1 MEFSKLL
8 SRLDL
13 QTFVA
18 FDFETTG
25 LDPESD
31 RITEVAAI
39 RFVNGE
45 RDDAYETLV
54 NPQIPIPR
62 EITNI
67 TGISDEMVAGAPTEN
82 EVSGKV
88 IDFIADSPIVA
99 HNISFDIQFL
109 TRLFQI
115 VLPGSEVLNVQY
127 DTLPL
132 ARAFLFFLPNH
143 RLGTV
148 AEYFNYS
155 RGSEHRAGA
164 DTEKVGKIFLDLI
177 GEACSYDLSVIQKV
191 LAAIKHHEVPNKEL
205 YVNLANILIQENL
218 LSKGI
223 LPSSIEKK
231 ASSNIFVYEGQA
243 DSVAETAKEVFGKEG
258 KLEKTLRR
266 EDNVSFEYEE
276 RPDQIAYSEFIA
288 HIFAEG
294 TTALAE
300 AGTGLGKSLA
310 YLYPSLKFALEREYE
325 PAVISCYT
333 KHLQDQLFYQEVPKL
348 AQSLDV
354 SFAAVVLK
362 GRQNYLCKTRLDW
375 LIEDADKLL
384 APFEAEALIPALI
397 WLNWTKTGDFDECP
411 GFLNRSTMRIKSL
424 IQSDPGFCTRTI
436 CKKHDGC
443 FVGPLREKAQK
454 SDLIV
459 VNHSLLLSEL
469 SENRVLPQLTRVVV
483 DEAHNLVKVAYD
495 HFQRSLSRRIIAD
508 RLSSVNPAS
517 IRSKRLKGQIN
528 ALTQVNPEVGTAFG
542 HLQDASEKVLSAS
555 SELFT
560 RLAEEHATSYRQ
572 DVRYSQKQRYTDFND
587 QFALVSKE
595 TTLLAE
601 SLRETVQKAD
611 VLFELLSAMSEEKI
625 EAETVTAVERVVDS
639 VNELTVLL
647 DAVALRKQEDW
658 VYWEEG
664 SFKNDDL
671 MISLNGVPVD
681 IGNDLTESMFR
692 MLDSVVA
699 TSATLT
705 IGGDFHYFLSRL
717 GLVNIEGRTVE
728 TRTFSSPFFYN
739 EQCKYYQW
747 GGESDQR
754 SADFPQVL
762 SDVIEHVIAKWG
774 KRTMVL
780 FTARKALEEC
790 YDALEL
796 RGYLNDHDVFAQLSS
811 ASRGSM
817 LKGLRESE
825 GGLLLGTSS
834 FWEGVDLPRDLLEVL
849 IVTKLPF
856 DVPSDPLIES
866 YNDIIEQRGMN
877 AFIEHSVPAAAIRLR
892 QGFGRLI
899 RSSYDEGVFINMDNR
914 VVKKRYGQYFQSA
927 IPVEM
932 QIFTSPEEL

>member
-1 MEFSKLL
+1 MELTKLL

-13 QTFVA
+13 QIFVA

-25 LDPESD
+25 LDAESD
-31 RITEVAAI
+31 GVTEVAAI

-67 TGISDEMVAGAPTEN
+67 TGISDEMVADAPTED
-82 EVSGKV
+82 EVAKELT
-88 IDFIADSPIVA
+88 DFIGDSPIVA
-99 HNISFDIQFL
+99 HNIGFDMQFL
-109 TRLFQI
+109 RRLSEL
-115 VLPGSEVLNVQY
+115 VHPGGEVLNVQY
-127 DTLPL
+127 DTLAL

-148 AEYFNYS
+148 AEYLNYS
-155 RGSEHRAGA
+155 RNGEHRAGA

-177 GEACSYDLSVIQKV
+177 REVCSYDLAVIQKV
-191 LAAIKHHEVPNKEL
+191 IAAVKHHELPNKEL
-205 YVNLANILIQENL
+205 YLNLANFLLRENRLGDGIVPSVIQ
-218 LSKGI
+218 KKT
-223 LPSSIEKK
+223 PS
-231 ASSNIFVYEGQA
+231 NVFVYEGEE
-243 DSVAETAKEVFGKEG
+243 DTVAESAKEVFGEG
-258 KLEKTLRR
+258 GRLEKALRR
-266 EDNVSFEYEE
+266 QNDGIVEYEE
-276 RPDQIAYSEFIA
+276 RSAQIAYSEFIS
-288 HIFAEG
+288 HVFEEG
-294 TTALAE
+294 AIALAE

-310 YLYPSLKFALEREYE
+310 YLYPALKFALEREYE

-354 SFAAVVLK
+354 SFTAVVLK

-375 LIEDADKLL
+375 LIEDAEKLL
-384 APFEAEALIPALI
+384 APFEAEALIPVLI
-397 WLNWTKTGDFDECP
+397 WLKWTQTGDFDECP
-411 GFLNRSTMRIKSL
+411 GFLNRSTMRVKSL

-436 CKKHDGC
+436 CRKHDGC
-443 FVGPLREKAQK
+443 FIAPLREKTQK

-459 VNHSLLLSEL
+459 VNHSLLLAEL
-469 SENRVLPQLTRVVV
+469 SENRVLPQMTRVVV
-483 DEAHNLVKVAYD
+483 DEAHNMVKVAYD

-508 RLSSVNPAS
+508 KLSSVNPAS
-517 IRSKRLKGQIN
+517 IRSKRLKGQISAVAQMN
-528 ALTQVNPEVGTAFG
+528 SGVGEAFA
-542 HLQDASEKVLSAS
+542 HLQDASENVLSVS
-555 SELFT
+555 RKLFAC
-560 RLAEEHATSYRQ
+560 LAEEHATSYKR
-572 DVRYSQKQRYTDFND
+572 DVRYSQKQRYTDFGH
-587 QFALVSKE
+587 QFAAVSQE

-601 SLRETVQKAD
+601 SLREAGQKAA
-611 VLFELLSAMSEEKI
+611 VVFELLSALSEEKV
-625 EAETVTAVERVVDS
+625 EAETVTAAERVVES
-639 VNELTVLL
+639 LNELTVLL
-647 DAVALRKQEDW
+647 DNVAMREQENW

-664 SFKNDDL
+664 GFKNDDL
-671 MISLNGVPVD
+671 VISLNGVPVD
-681 IGNDLTESMFR
+681 IGNDLAESMFST
-692 MLDSVVA
+692 LDSVIA

-717 GLVNIEGRTVE
+717 GLENMEGRTVE
-728 TRTFSSPFFYN
+728 TRAFPSPFLYN

-747 GGESDQR
+747 GGESNQQ
-754 SADFPQVL
+754 ALDFPQVL
-762 SDVIEHVIAKWG
+762 SDVIEHVTAKWG

-790 YDALEL
+790 YYELES
-796 RGYLNDHDVFAQLSS
+796 RGYLKNHDVFAQLSS

-817 LKGLRESE
+817 LEGLRSSE

-849 IVTKLPF
+849 MITKLPF
-856 DVPSDPLIES
+856 DVPFEPLIEAF
-866 YNDIIEQRGMN
+866 NERIERREMN
-877 AFIEHSVPAAAIRLR
+877 AFMEHSVPAAAIRLR

-914 VVKKRYGQYFQSA
+914 VVKKRYGQYFQSV

-932 QIFTSPEEL
+932 RIFSSPDEL